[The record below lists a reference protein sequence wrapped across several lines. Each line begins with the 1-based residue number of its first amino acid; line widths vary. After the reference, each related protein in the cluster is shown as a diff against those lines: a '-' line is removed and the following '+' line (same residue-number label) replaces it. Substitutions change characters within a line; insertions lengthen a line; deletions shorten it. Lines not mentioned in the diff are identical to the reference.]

1 MTLYIKNSKFKGYFY
16 SGYEMRFLNSM
27 NREVI
32 HKMKETEIR
41 RGDIFS
47 YDFGTRIGSIQSGVR
62 PVLVIQ
68 ADNFN
73 ANAPT
78 VIVASITSVIKKRY
92 LPSHII
98 LGEDF
103 GLTKP
108 SMVLLEQIQTVNKN
122 DLTEYIG
129 FVDDERL
136 WRQINAALKKTFGLW
151 LYNTDRIGD
160 IRCLCPKC
168 LNDYFRNPNYVARRL
183 DPFQKSKGTCDKCN
197 DRGWDY
203 IICATRKNRLKRTR
217 AMALKP
223 KPDIRRS
230 TRSMSFGRS

>member
-1 MTLYIKNSKFKGYFY
+1 
-16 SGYEMRFLNSM
+16 
-27 NREVI
+27 
-32 HKMKETEIR
+32 MKKTEIR

-98 LGEDF
+98 IGEDF

-108 SMVLLEQIQTVNKN
+108 SMVLLEQIQTVNKD

-129 FVDDERL
+129 FVNDLPIISTSLEMWLIKDQIIFICL
-136 WRQINAALKKTFGLW
+136 SSSAIWRMHAW
-151 LYNTDRIGD
+151 
-160 IRCLCPKC
+160 
-168 LNDYFRNPNYVARRL
+168 
-183 DPFQKSKGTCDKCN
+183 SKGITS
-197 DRGWDY
+197 
-203 IICATRKNRLKRTR
+203 ICSR
-217 AMALKP
+217 
-223 KPDIRRS
+223 DI
-230 TRSMSFGRS
+230 FNAG

>member
-1 MTLYIKNSKFKGYFY
+1 
-16 SGYEMRFLNSM
+16 MRFQNSM

-32 HKMKETEIR
+32 HKMKKTEIR

-108 SMVLLEQIQTVNKN
+108 SMVLLEQIQTVILSRLV
-122 DLTEYIG
+122 DTFFSRISLTM
-129 FVDDERL
+129 
-136 WRQINAALKKTFGLW
+136 Q
-151 LYNTDRIGD
+151 
-160 IRCLCPKC
+160 P
-168 LNDYFRNPNYVARRL
+168 P
-183 DPFQKSKGTCDKCN
+183 
-197 DRGWDY
+197 
-203 IICATRKNRLKRTR
+203 
-217 AMALKP
+217 P
-223 KPDIRRS
+223 KPHSTACVLPWEEGRHWQSRS
-230 TRSMSFGRS
+230 SGCSSS